1 MDRLLSGL
9 AQPVI
14 AAARLVDEIISS
26 TSIESAAR
34 ACAEIDRKNAI
45 RRALAEIDKP
55 LLTSTG
61 AA

>member
-1 MDRLLSGL
+1 MDRRLSGL

-34 ACAEIDRKNAI
+34 SCAEIDRKNAI

-55 LLTSTG
+55 RLTSPG

>member
-1 MDRLLSGL
+1 MDRLLLAL

-14 AAARLVDEIISS
+14 AAAKLVDEIISS
-26 TSIESAAR
+26 SSIESAAR

-45 RRALAEIDKP
+45 RRALGEIDKP
-55 LLTSTG
+55 RRTSLG